1 MNSKCYTVLQN
12 LVHKKC
18 LILTSDVAGDFDVLA
33 LIFWKISMISREMT
47 YILNI
52 GSVEQTKDIPAVFS

>member
-1 MNSKCYTVLQN
+1 MLYSTSEFSTW
-12 LVHKKC
+12 KC

-33 LIFWKISMISREMT
+33 LIFWQISMISGEMT

-52 GSVEQTKDIPAVFS
+52 GSVEQTEDIPAVFS